1 MMKKTMFAAV
11 LAAAAAVSSAA
22 QYEIDPFH
30 SNARFEIDHFGTS
43 SNVGGIYKVSGTVD
57 FDAAKK
63 TGKVEALLP
72 LANLQSSSDE
82 FTHHLKS
89 ADIFNAEKY
98 PEIRFVSDKFV
109 FNGNKVA
116 AVQGRLTMLGQ
127 THPVTLKATK
137 FNCYQSPMKKTEV
150 CGGDFSAMIDRTKWG
165 VDYLVSAGMTKN
177 VKLNIQIEAVKQ

>member
-1 MMKKTMFAAV
+1 M
-11 LAAAAAVSSAA
+11 
-22 QYEIDPFH
+22 
-30 SNARFEIDHFGTS
+30 
-43 SNVGGIYKVSGTVD
+43 GGIYKVSGTVD

-72 LANLQSSSDE
+72 LANLQSGSDE

-127 THPVTLKATK
+127 IHPVTLKATK